1 MWMNNIIDG
10 YIKSN
15 MKAKTD
21 RPNWSELNELFL
33 CEKKTVSESMREI
46 KFLVPFIIRRQYHW

>member
-33 CEKKTVSESMREI
+33 CEKKTVSESMR
-46 KFLVPFIIRRQYHW
+46 